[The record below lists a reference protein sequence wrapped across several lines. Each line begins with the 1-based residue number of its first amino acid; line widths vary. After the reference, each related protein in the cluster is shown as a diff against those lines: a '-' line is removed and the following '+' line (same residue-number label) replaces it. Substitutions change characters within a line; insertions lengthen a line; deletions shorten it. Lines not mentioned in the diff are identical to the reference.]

1 MINSNFFLFNKLCA
15 YPHRLRD
22 DRNIFRPRLC
32 LMLVLISLIQPKLS
46 LVVAWLFQ
54 VVGQN
59 TVPCLIK
66 NFKIHPK
73 VYFSEHRDIHGN
85 LVPQYD
91 GNELTLSGT
100 PTSLEP
106 IDVTINIGFYKHMLE
121 FQDLW
126 FEKQYQL
133 VVKNCD

>member
-1 MINSNFFLFNKLCA
+1 
-15 YPHRLRD
+15 
-22 DRNIFRPRLC
+22 
-32 LMLVLISLIQPKLS
+32 MLVLISLIQPKLS

-73 VYFSEHRDIHGN
+73 VYFSEHRDIHSN